1 MKIAD
6 VQKLIDNPLQPNPSE
21 WAMDVEDILVE
32 TNNLS
37 EDAKNAIKKTKFHNG
52 AFQNYT
58 DELVAIL
65 KRIVKKRKKL
75 KSKNIKGEDIIMT
88 KENVFIVYSHQHRD
102 MMLDVKEFINEELG
116 FEPKTLDISEFTGSV
131 WDAFSKKSEEC
142 QKAVVLMS
150 DDDLVR
156 DSCGKEYRQARPN
169 VFIELGYMI
178 HKCGLKNVTIIC
190 SQECAMPSD
199 IGGLIY
205 VSYKEEKWTEKLR
218 KQLNR

>member
-65 KRIVKKRKKL
+65 KRIVKKKKL

-156 DSCGKEYRQARPN
+156 DSCGKEYKQARPN

>member
-156 DSCGKEYRQARPN
+156 DSCGKEYKQARPN

-178 HKCGLKNVTIIC
+178 HKCGLNNVTIVY
-190 SQECAMPSD
+190 SSD
-199 IGGLIY
+199 C
-205 VSYKEEKWTEKLR
+205 KEYQILVI
-218 KQLNR
+218 

>member
-1 MKIAD
+1 
-6 VQKLIDNPLQPNPSE
+6 
-21 WAMDVEDILVE
+21 
-32 TNNLS
+32 
-37 EDAKNAIKKTKFHNG
+37 
-52 AFQNYT
+52 
-58 DELVAIL
+58 
-65 KRIVKKRKKL
+65 
-75 KSKNIKGEDIIMT
+75 MT

-156 DSCGKEYRQARPN
+156 DSCGKEYKQARPN

>member
-131 WDAFSKKSEEC
+131 
-142 QKAVVLMS
+142 
-150 DDDLVR
+150 
-156 DSCGKEYRQARPN
+156 
-169 VFIELGYMI
+169 
-178 HKCGLKNVTIIC
+178 
-190 SQECAMPSD
+190 
-199 IGGLIY
+199 
-205 VSYKEEKWTEKLR
+205 
-218 KQLNR
+218 

>member
-156 DSCGKEYRQARPN
+156 DSCGKEYKQARPN

>member
-65 KRIVKKRKKL
+65 KLIVKKRKKL

-156 DSCGKEYRQARPN
+156 DSCGKEYKQARPN